1 MVGVPKFTHGSVGRG
16 WLTGMILLSPSV
28 LSQVQLQQSGPDLVK
43 PSQTLIITCAVWI
56 LQHNQ
61 HGSSQ
66 GLEWI
71 GRIHPENDAVRYAQN
86 FQGSLSLTV
95 NRSSSTAFMLLSRLT
110 ADN

>member
-16 WLTGMILLSPSV
+16 WLTGMILLSQSV

-61 HGSSQ
+61 C
-66 GLEWI
+66 
-71 GRIHPENDAVRYAQN
+71 
-86 FQGSLSLTV
+86 SLVELYPSAHRERSRV
-95 NRSSSTAFMLLSRLT
+95 NGMNL
-110 ADN
+110 